1 MNTLNYFKK
10 WAALAALVSMFGI
23 ATSSAQETPPHHKA
37 VKKAE
42 KTVKDNTTL
51 TKETAK
57 QSARKESTAAKTE
70 ANKAVKSAEKA
81 KSDATKTKELTK
93 QSAKKESTAAKT
105 EANKAVKSAE
115 KAKSDAAKT
124 KELTKQTVK
133 KENEISKVEADKALK
148 ASDKG
153 KSNTSVSTVKMK
165 NSASAAKKSATDKL
179 SSEKYNGH
187 AVYIGPEGGKYY
199 INSNGNKTYIPRN

>member
-10 WAALAALVSMFGI
+10 WAAVAALVSMFGI

-42 KTVKDNTTL
+42 KTVKDNTTV

-57 QSARKESTAAKTE
+57 QSARKESAAAKTE
-70 ANKAVKSAEKA
+70 ADKAVKSAER
-81 KSDATKTKELTK
+81 
-93 QSAKKESTAAKT
+93 
-105 EANKAVKSAE
+105 
-115 KAKSDAAKT
+115 AKSDAAKT
-124 KELTKQTVK
+124 KVTAKQSAR
-133 KENEISKVEADKALK
+133 KENEISKAEANKAVEKA
-148 ASDKG
+148 
-153 KSNTSVSTVKMK
+153 KSNASVSTVKMK
-165 NSASAAKKSATDKL
+165 NSVSATKKSGTDKL

-199 INSNGNKTYIPRN
+199 INSNKTYIPRN